1 MDWDNVRIFLAVAR
15 AGQFLAAAR
24 LLRVDHATVTRRVT
38 RLEEAL
44 GAKLFERRTS
54 GCVITEAG
62 ERFLAAAERIEGD
75 MLRIQ
80 AELSAEDVKVSGAVR
95 IGAPDGFGTLFLAP
109 LLAKLITRHPALMI
123 QLVPLPRTFS
133 LSNREA
139 DLAIIINR
147 PETGRLVSRK
157 LVDYTLHF
165 YAAKSYLASHAAP
178 RNSVELAQHLQVT
191 YVQDLLFSDALNFM
205 PEVFGPS
212 FRRFECASALA
223 QAEAVRAGAGI
234 GILHDYASRD
244 DPTLEVVLPDLVFDR
259 TYWITSHAD
268 THDLMRVR
276 TVADFIISEVAA
288 NRHIFSYDAK
298 GHEGG

>member
-1 MDWDNVRIFLAVAR
+1 MSGSSWRW
-15 AGQFLAAAR
+15 
-24 LLRVDHATVTRRVT
+24 
-38 RLEEAL
+38 AL
-44 GAKLFERRTS
+44 GVKLFERRTS
-54 GCVITEAG
+54 GCVITQAG
-62 ERFLAAAERIEGD
+62 ERFLAAAERIEAD
-75 MLRIQ
+75 MLRVQ
-80 AELSAEDVKVSGAVR
+80 AELSVEDVKVSGTVR

-109 LLAKLITRHPALMI
+109 LLAKLIAQHPALMI

-133 LSNREA
+133 LTNREA

-165 YAAKSYLASHAAP
+165 YAAKSYLARHPAP
-178 RNSVELAQHLQVT
+178 QTFVELAQHLQVT
-191 YVQDLLFSDALNFM
+191 YVQDLLFSDALNFV

-234 GILHDYASRD
+234 GILHDYASRAD
-244 DPTLEVVLPDLVFDR
+244 ANLAVVLPDLVFER
-259 TYWITSHAD
+259 TYWIASHAD

-276 TVADFIISEVAA
+276 VVSDFIVSEVAA
-288 NRHIFSYDAK
+288 NRHIFVYDAACR
-298 GHEGG
+298 ELAQES

>member
-24 LLRVDHATVTRRVT
+24 LLRVDHATVTRRIT
-38 RLEEAL
+38 RLEAAL

-54 GCVITEAG
+54 GCILTQAG
-62 ERFLAAAERIEGD
+62 ERFLGAAERIEGD
-75 MLRIQ
+75 VLRVQ
-80 AELSAEDVKVSGAVR
+80 SELSAEDVEVSGIVR

-109 LLAKLITRHPALMI
+109 RLGKLAARHPALMI

-139 DLAIIINR
+139 DLAIVIDR
-147 PETGRLVSRK
+147 PETGRLVTRK
-157 LVDYTLHF
+157 LIDYTLHF
-165 YAAKSYLASHAAP
+165 YAAKTYLAAQPAP
-178 RNSVELAQHLQVT
+178 RNFAELAQHLQVT
-191 YVQDLLFSDALNFM
+191 YVHDLLFSDALNFV

-234 GILHDYASRD
+234 GVLHDYASRSD
-244 DPTLEVVLPDLVFDR
+244 TTLEVVLPEIVFDR
-259 TYWITSHAD
+259 AYWIATHAD

-276 TVADFIISEVAA
+276 IVSDFILAEVAA
-288 NRHIFSYDAK
+288 ERHIFVRK
-298 GHEGG
+298 T

>member
-24 LLRVDHATVTRRVT
+24 LLRVDHATVIRRVT

-54 GCVITEAG
+54 GCVLTQAG
-62 ERFLAAAERIEGD
+62 ERFLVAAERIEGD
-75 MLRIQ
+75 MLRVQ
-80 AELSAEDVKVSGAVR
+80 AELSAEDVAVSGTVR
-95 IGAPDGFGTLFLAP
+95 VGAPDGFGTLFLAP
-109 LLAKLITRHPALMI
+109 CLAGLAARHPALTI

-139 DLAIIINR
+139 DLAVVINR

-157 LVDYTLHF
+157 LVDYSLHF
-165 YAAKSYLASHAAP
+165 YAAKSYLAQQPAP
-178 RNSVELAQHLQVT
+178 RDFGELARHLQVS
-191 YVQDLLFSDALNFM
+191 YVPDLLFSDALNFV
-205 PEVFGPS
+205 PEIFGPA

-223 QAEAVRAGAGI
+223 QVEAVRAGAGI
-234 GILHDYASRD
+234 GILHDYAARAD
-244 DPTLEVVLPDLVFDR
+244 AELVVVLPDVVFER
-259 TYWITSHAD
+259 TYWLATHAD

-276 TVADFIISEVAA
+276 VVSDFIVSEVAA
-288 NRHIFSYDAK
+288 SRHIFVHK
-298 GHEGG
+298 T